1 MTSPPAPLGRLHV
14 LTDTR
19 DGRDAVAVVQAA
31 LSAGAPVVQVRSKD
45 GTDRELHDLAERVAR
60 LCDAAG
66 ALCLVDDRPDVA
78 LAVGA
83 GGTHLGAHDL
93 PMAAARRVV
102 GPDHVLGGTAREP
115 GLARALVAQ
124 GASYL
129 GVGPTFATSTKT
141 GLPGPLGPAGVGAV
155 AAAVDVPVIAI
166 GGITVEAVPELRAAG
181 VHGVAVVAAVSEAA
195 DPAAATSRLLAAL
208 EASP

>member
-1 MTSPPAPLGRLHV
+1 VTPRAAGGRLHV

-19 DGRDAVAVVQAA
+19 DGRDAVAVVRAA

-45 GTDRELHDLAERVAR
+45 GTDRELHDLADRVAR
-60 LCDAAG
+60 LCEQAG
-66 ALCLVDDRPDVA
+66 ALCVVDDRPDVA

-102 GPDHVLGGTAREP
+102 GPAHVLGGTAREP
-115 GLARALVAQ
+115 VLARQLVAQ
-124 GASYL
+124 GATYL
-129 GVGPTFATSTKT
+129 GVGPTTTTATKA
-141 GLPGPLGPAGVGAV
+141 GLPPPLGPAGVGAV

-166 GGITVEAVPELRAAG
+166 GGITVELVPALLAAG
-181 VHGVAVVAAVSEAA
+181 AHGVAVVSAISDAA
-195 DPAAATSRLLAAL
+195 DPAAATRALLAAL
-208 EASP
+208 GASP